1 MKHKMEINVLCEWGK
16 CLSAI
21 ARWIKK
27 ITQLLIAAN
36 SNQMHFMGSG
46 KKTHS
51 RVPAIKQ

>member
-1 MKHKMEINVLCEWGK
+1 MTYKMEINMLCEWGK
-16 CLSAI
+16 CLSAM

-36 SNQMHFMGSG
+36 SNQMHFIGSG
-46 KKTHS
+46 KNTRS